1 MNKYISALVL
11 VFAALLSS
19 CEKPVE
25 EILTLGRT
33 SYSASS
39 DGAKFSMSVTHSA
52 DYTIS
57 IEGGS
62 WIEAVTNGAEKNTI
76 VVEIAPNDEYNKR
89 EGRVVIK
96 MGSLTGYVEITQA
109 QKNAIVV
116 SEDLFEVDC
125 EAGELKLIL
134 GSNISYDMEI
144 DGSWLRLMETKAYE
158 ENELVFS
165 YTANMKA
172 EPRTGYIRFS
182 SSNIE
187 EVVTIVQ
194 KERVTEYVLSFTHDA
209 SSFTGPVFS
218 GSIVSGTIYWG
229 DGKESM
235 FTQEA
240 KHDYVTAQEY
250 EVKMVL
256 QGGVDEQIVTFKNI
270 IGIKEIDLSEL

>member
-11 VFAALLSS
+11 VLAALLSS

-39 DGAKFSMSVTHSA
+39 DGGKFSMSVTHSA
-52 DYTIS
+52 DYTVS
-57 IEGGS
+57 VEGGS
-62 WIEAVTNGAEKNTI
+62 WITAETNGAEKNTL
-76 VVEIAPNDEYNKR
+76 VVNIAANDEYNAR
-89 EGRVVIK
+89 EGRVVIS
-96 MGSLTGYVEITQA
+96 MGSLTAYVEITQA

-116 SEDLFEVDC
+116 SQDEYEVDC
-125 EAGELKLIL
+125 DEGELKLVL
-134 GSNISYDMEI
+134 GSNISYNMQIE
-144 DGSWLRLMETKAYE
+144 GSWLKQVETKAYE

-172 EPRTGYIRFS
+172 EPRTAYIRFS
-182 SSNIE
+182 SGNIE
-187 EVVTIVQ
+187 EMVTVVQ
-194 KERVTEYVLSFTHDA
+194 KERVMEYVLSFTHDA
-209 SSFTGPVFS
+209 VSLTGPVFS
-218 GSIVSGTIYWG
+218 GSIISGTIYWG
-229 DGKESM
+229 DGNESM

-256 QGGVDEQIVTFKNI
+256 QGGVDAQTVTFKNI
-270 IGIKEIDLSEL
+270 IGIKEIDLSKL